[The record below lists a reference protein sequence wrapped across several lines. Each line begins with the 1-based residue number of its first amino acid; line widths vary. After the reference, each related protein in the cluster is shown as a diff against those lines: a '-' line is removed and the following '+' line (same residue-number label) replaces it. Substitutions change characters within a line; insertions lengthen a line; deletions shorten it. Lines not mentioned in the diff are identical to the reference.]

1 MTPEQQMFLVKA
13 EDGLGAARLLAEH
26 GYNNSAVSEAYY
38 VMFHATKALLL
49 GKGLTHSR
57 HGAVISA
64 FGREFA
70 KPGLMPVETHR
81 WLIAAQEARIEADYE
96 AGATV
101 RPDEAAVH
109 IKRAEEFL
117 EKVRAV
123 IE

>member
-1 MTPEQQMFLVKA
+1 MFLVKA

-49 GKGLTHSR
+49 GRGLMHSK
-57 HGAVISA
+57 HAAVISA

-70 KPGLMPVETHR
+70 KPGSMPVEMHR

-96 AGATV
+96 ASATL
-101 RPDEAAVH
+101 RPDEVAVH

-117 EKVRAV
+117 EKARAV